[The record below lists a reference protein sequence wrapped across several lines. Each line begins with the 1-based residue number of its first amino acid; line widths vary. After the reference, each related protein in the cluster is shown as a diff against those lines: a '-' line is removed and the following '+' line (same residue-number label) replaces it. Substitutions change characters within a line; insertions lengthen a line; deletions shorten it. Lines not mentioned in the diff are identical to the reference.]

1 MPTRWFN
8 GRLPQTLVISQ
19 FLLYFNAFFALLGVL
34 AGGGLGVLGLL
45 VLAGTVY
52 GAAGIASEMRV
63 GYRVAVAVAV
73 LPLVLRLLVAA
84 SAFGGVFGNL
94 GWVLFMLGGDDPGL
108 RSDPISAL
116 FQYALL
122 GLLLH
127 QQSRE
132 HQRVWFS

>member
-52 GAAGIASEMRV
+52 GAAGIASEMRT

-94 GWVLFMLGGDDPGL
+94 GWVLFMVGGDDPTL

-116 FQYALL
+116 FQYVLL

-127 QQSRE
+127 HQSRE
-132 HQRVWFS
+132 HQRVWFH